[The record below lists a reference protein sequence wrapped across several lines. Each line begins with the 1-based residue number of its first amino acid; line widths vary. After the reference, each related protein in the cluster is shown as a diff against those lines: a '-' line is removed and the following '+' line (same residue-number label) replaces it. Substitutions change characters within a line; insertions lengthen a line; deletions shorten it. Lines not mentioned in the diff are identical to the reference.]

1 MILVDTDVVIDLLRN
16 VPQAAQWFS
25 ALGDEVIV
33 LPGYVVMELVQ
44 GCRSRAELETVDG
57 Y

>member
-25 ALGDEVIV
+25 ELGDEETIV
-33 LPGYVVMELVQ
+33 NHGY
-44 GCRSRAELETVDG
+44 SASPLEN
-57 Y
+57 